1 MFFSKIR
8 LLFVLFVAVAA
19 AGSLTGCETGESIVS
34 KLVHKAETGDAAAM
48 LQIAEI
54 YCGGMNIEQDDQVCS
69 IWLKRASEFGSKR
82 AQFMLGGMYELGL
95 GVRPD
100 YVQAYRWYMLS
111 ALQEYGMA
119 GAEARRLRESM
130 SQSQLN
136 EAQKQ
141 IDDSIA
147 SNAVTGRYFVI
158 DPRIEQP

>member
-1 MFFSKIR
+1 MRFSGIR
-8 LLFVLFVAVAA
+8 LFIVLFIAMLA
-19 AGSLTGCETGESIVS
+19 AGTLTSCESGEQIVS
-34 KLVHKAETGDAAAM
+34 KLVAKAETGDAAAM

-54 YCGGMNIEQDDQVCS
+54 YCGGMNIEQDDQVCA

-111 ALQEYGMA
+111 AHQDYGMA
-119 GAEARRLRESM
+119 GAAGRQLRESM
-130 SQSQLN
+130 TPSQYN

-141 IDDSIA
+141 IEESIA
-147 SNAVTGRYFVI
+147 SNAVTGRYFVV
-158 DPRIEQP
+158 DPRIQ